1 MVVERQCDHK
11 FRNSQIRC
19 PKMSL
24 VITKTAYPV
33 GESTPVKILKTVH
46 NTIKIANRSENI
58 LLERKVS

>member
-1 MVVERQCDHK
+1 
-11 FRNSQIRC
+11 
-19 PKMSL
+19 MSL